1 VGLSVA
7 KSQEAGVRVALLT
20 RMFDIL
26 PARDEFMKRW
36 ILLLSM
42 ETLLIPVK
50 EKSQDLPYE
59 VVVVEQGAGRVA
71 LLEPHSGA
79 QRGAVSVGNSPH
91 ELAITSDGRFAYV
104 SNFGVS
110 DRDRAIGVPGDSVSI
125 VDLTALTETKRL
137 NTAPFKAPHGVKL
150 RPPAENE
157 LYVNVEQG
165 GEMMLVFSATTGQL
179 LRKFSVPPETHNFVF
194 SPDGRVLFL
203 MAASNGVARVDP
215 DTGTIVQRFK
225 DDGPIRGLSWT
236 SNGKQLLASGKNK
249 LLFFDPI
256 TLGVER
262 SIANLNVGQIIYSAV
277 TPDGKHILAPC
288 PIDQKVLLVESST
301 GKVVSTLIAGKDP
314 IAVLIAPDGRT
325 AYVSNGADDH
335 ASAIDLGTF
344 EIRPFGK
351 VFMPNGIGFRTTE
364 NRQGQK

>member
-1 VGLSVA
+1 
-7 KSQEAGVRVALLT
+7 
-20 RMFDIL
+20 
-26 PARDEFMKRW
+26 MKRW
-36 ILLLSM
+36 ILLLSKQM
-42 ETLLIPVK
+42 LLIPER
-50 EKSQDLPYE
+50 EKSENLPYE

-71 LLEPHSGA
+71 LLEPHTGA

-104 SNFGVS
+104 SNFGLS
-110 DRDRAIGVPGDSVSI
+110 DKDRAIGTPGDSVSI
-125 VDLTALTETKRL
+125 VDLTTQTETKRL
-137 NTAPFKAPHGVKL
+137 NTAPFKAPHGVTL

-165 GEMMLVFSATTGQL
+165 ETMLVFSTTSGRL
-179 LRKFSVPPETHNFVF
+179 LRQFSVPGGTHNFVF
-194 SPDGRVLFL
+194 SSDGRVLFL

-215 DTGTIVQRFK
+215 DTGTILQRFK

-236 SNGKQLLASGKNK
+236 SSGKHLLASGRNK
-249 LLFFDPI
+249 LLFLDPT
-256 TLGVER
+256 TLAVER
-262 SIANLNVGQIIYSAV
+262 SIANLSVGQIVYSAM

-288 PIDQKVLLVESST
+288 PIDQTVLLIESST
-301 GKVVSTLIAGKDP
+301 GTLIAGKDP
-314 IAVLIAPDGRT
+314 IAVQIVPDGQT

-351 VFMPNGIGFRTTE
+351 VLMPNGIAFRTTE
-364 NRQGQK
+364 NR